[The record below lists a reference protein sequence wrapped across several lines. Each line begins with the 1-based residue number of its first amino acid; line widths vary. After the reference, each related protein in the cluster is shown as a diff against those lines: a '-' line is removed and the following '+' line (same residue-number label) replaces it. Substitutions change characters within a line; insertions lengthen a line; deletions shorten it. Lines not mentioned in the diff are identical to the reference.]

1 MWMRQMETSHSSS
14 EGDAVQLAE
23 HKTIIYDYLCP
34 FPQEYEQVYT
44 DSDEFPV
51 PECTAT
57 DKNFYVLNEACFDQL
72 RLPDV
77 YMTSAACGWIME
89 LR

>member
-1 MWMRQMETSHSSS
+1 MWMRPMEISHSFSREMLSS
-14 EGDAVQLAE
+14 FAE

-72 RLPDV
+72 RLSVV